1 MLKYLFLSLVY
12 VSVVSGVCRIY
23 LQSNATHDK
32 APLFLQS
39 KGSIYT
45 LLEPRG
51 PYFQLKNG
59 EHISLGCA
67 SAKNKISEINESLG
81 DVSCVDNQQFE
92 YKGRSLQYTQ
102 LNCTSSISSSIKAQN
117 RPCAAGLGR
126 WYDLGFEVLGAPF
139 IRYFQ
144 SCYNLDKSSVV
155 YSEHDI
161 LGASIEKAQI
171 NNDRPSFKVGGLKVK
186 ARLSTVYTQNSQR
199 ARLADLLGSEEL
211 AKQYISSSSFFA
223 KGHLTPDGDAVLNSW
238 AGATYFYINVAPE
251 WQIINTGNWVR
262 IENAARKVAAQ
273 LNDTVKVFT
282 GVYDVLTLPDVNGR
296 PVPITL
302 AEDDQV
308 EAPKWLWKILH
319 HSASNSAIAFAT
331 LNNPFATSGDQLCSN
346 ICTQYG
352 WAQQEFQDL
361 RRGYTI
367 CCTVRDLRKAIPFI
381 PTKADAAN
389 ILRFN

>member
-1 MLKYLFLSLVY
+1 M
-12 VSVVSGVCRIY
+12 
-23 LQSNATHDK
+23 
-32 APLFLQS
+32 
-39 KGSIYT
+39 
-45 LLEPRG
+45 
-51 PYFQLKNG
+51 
-59 EHISLGCA
+59 
-67 SAKNKISEINESLG
+67 SEIAETLAN
-81 DVSCVDNQQFE
+81 VSCVDNQEFQF
-92 YKGRSLQYTQ
+92 KGRRLRYTH
-102 LNCTSSISSSIKAQN
+102 LNCSESITSSIKAQN

-139 IRYFQ
+139 IKYFQ
-144 SCYNLDKSSVV
+144 SCYNLDKSSVI
-155 YSEHDI
+155 YSEHDL

-171 NNDRPSFKVGGLKVK
+171 GNDRPSFKVGGLKVK

-199 ARLADLLGSEEL
+199 SRLTNLLGSEEL
-211 AKQYISSSSFFA
+211 AGQYISSSSFFA
-223 KGHLTPDGDAVLNSW
+223 KGHLTPDGDAVLNSL
-238 AGATYFYINVAPE
+238 AGATYYYINVAPE
-251 WQIINTGNWVR
+251 WQTINTGNWVR
-262 IENAARKVAAQ
+262 IENAVRKAAAQ

-282 GVYDVLTLPDVNGR
+282 GVYDMLTLPDVNGR

-302 AEDDQV
+302 ADEGQV

-319 HSASNSAIAFAT
+319 HPASNSAIAFAT
-331 LNNPFATSGDQLCSN
+331 LNNPFAATGEQLCTN
-346 ICTQYG
+346 ICNQHG